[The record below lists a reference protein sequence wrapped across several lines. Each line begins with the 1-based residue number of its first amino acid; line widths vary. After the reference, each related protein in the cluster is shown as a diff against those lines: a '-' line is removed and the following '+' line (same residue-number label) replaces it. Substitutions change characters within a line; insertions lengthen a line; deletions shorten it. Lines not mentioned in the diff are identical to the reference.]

1 MQNRGIKISHYMY
14 ENNPYVL
21 MVVYNQI
28 QHDARVIRAAEAI
41 SDLGSKVVVVSC
53 NSDLRYDNDKFQSVV
68 FSSPLKGP
76 LLLIR
81 FWLFSIC
88 YAIKNKKSI
97 KLLYM
102 HDYNMPFIGL
112 LLSKI
117 LSKKWVYDAHELLLQ
132 RKGYKYSM
140 RELFFIILERIAIRK
155 ADLVISANEE
165 RKRIIT
171 YIYKL
176 KSSISVS
183 NIAPC
188 SHNSIGI
195 NHENTIVYQGRMSE
209 ERQISKYI
217 NMMVLLPEYVKMK
230 LIGNGPDIDMYKEQV
245 KKLGLENRVTLTGRI
260 PYSKLIEESRVCK
273 IGIVSYLMD
282 DLNNYYCSP
291 NKLYEYVQSGVPV
304 IVSPQ
309 PFLVS
314 VVKTYKIGEVWD
326 IDKEG
331 KDSFKEKVI
340 KILEN
345 FSTYQENMPQFNKH
359 FNYDSEMLKLKE
371 AITPLV
377 L

>member
-1 MQNRGIKISHYMY
+1 MQNRVIKISHYMY

-68 FSSPLKGP
+68 FSSTLKGP

-102 HDYNMPFIGL
+102 HDYYVPFIGL

-132 RKGYKYSM
+132 RKGHKYSM

-155 ADLVISANEE
+155 ANLVISANEE

-195 NHENTIVYQGRMSE
+195 NHENTIVYQGIMSE

-230 LIGNGPDIDMYKEQV
+230 LIGNGPDIDMYKQQV
-245 KKLGLENRVTLTGRI
+245 KNLGLENRVILTGRI
-260 PYSKLIEESRVCK
+260 PYSKLIEESKVCK

-291 NKLYEYVQSGVPV
+291 NKLYEYVQSGIPV

-326 IDKEG
+326 INKEG
-331 KDSFKEKVI
+331 ENSFKEKAI
-340 KILEN
+340 KILKN
-345 FSTYQENMPQFNKH
+345 FNTYQENMPQFNKH